1 MQTEVSS
8 QELIIPSILDL
19 VILPQVMATISMGQ
33 ISPIRSFNFVTGR
46 YNILGSTT
54 KKIVGATASG
64 YYLNLTNDYST
75 AFGKFNANYSNAI
88 FEVGSGNNAT
98 ALNSALAIATIG

>member
-8 QELIIPSILDL
+8 QELIIPSIKDL
-19 VILPQVMATISMGQ
+19 VILPQVMATISIGDF
-33 ISPIRSFNFVTGR
+33 PIRSFNFVMGR

-75 AFGKFNANYSNAI
+75 AFGTYNANYSNAT
-88 FEVGSGNNAT
+88 F
-98 ALNSALAIATIG
+98 